1 MISVSNTTNFRQS
14 LGKMGEA
21 VAADFLI
28 SNDWQLEARNY
39 YVHRRGEIDII
50 GRPPPGQVLAFV
62 EVKTRQLRA
71 SDRGLDHP
79 GQQSM
84 HWAKQRRMSRTAA
97 SYLHDPAVTNRPS
110 ILRFDLILVDIR
122 LNYGDLRLLLLR
134 DVQALKPHCLVTHL
148 TNIMGTF

>member
-1 MISVSNTTNFRQS
+1 MISLSKTTNFRQS
-14 LGKMGEA
+14 LGKMGES
-21 VAADFLI
+21 VAQDFLI
-28 SNDWQLEARNY
+28 SQAWAIDARNY

-50 GRPPPGQVLAFV
+50 GRPPTGQVLAFI

-71 SDRGLDHP
+71 QRGLDHP
-79 GQQSM
+79 GQQSL
-84 HWAKQRRMSRTAA
+84 HWAKQRRMSRAA
-97 SYLHDPAVTNRPS
+97 LSYLRDPAVANRPS

-122 LNYGDLRLLLLR
+122 LNYKDLKELLLLR